1 MEGPRQTLAKKRR
14 KMMWFRPIPGEQNG
28 EEVRE
33 ETRCRGVGE
42 WLGDLLNLFRCLG
55 TSGNPICFGSLACT
69 QTKKRDTSG
78 CRVQIED
85 RKERNNETYVVQEG
99 WGGLGQD
106 MKHHNRAGEGG

>member
-1 MEGPRQTLAKKRR
+1 MV
-14 KMMWFRPIPGEQNG
+14 WFRPVPGEHNG

-69 QTKKRDTSG
+69 QTKKGTHQG
-78 CRVQIED
+78 AEYKLKTE
-85 RKERNNETYVVQEG
+85 RKEKMRHTWCRRVGVDYE
-99 WGGLGQD
+99 L
-106 MKHHNRAGEGG
+106 RP